1 MTQRAPLGKR
11 WKQSP
16 DETST
21 FSRGW
26 RRQFGLACVC
36 AVLSVAGWTA
46 TATAIEAQQPPTP
59 LQRASRNDLNARV
72 EAIQRNLSAGNLK
85 DKDRTR
91 LQAEAAALKLRLSEG
106 DFHPG
111 DRFLITI
118 IQDASTRPDTATV
131 RDSLLVSIIGLPDL
145 SLQGTLR
152 SELNEKLTAHV
163 ARFLRNSS
171 VRSIVFTRVAIL
183 GGVLRPGYYAVPPDQ
198 PIGDLLMVAGGTA
211 PEARL
216 NELQVNRGSATLIS
230 VKDSRKAL
238 REGRTLEQLDVQ
250 SGDEIK
256 IPLKRKVNAQ
266 TVVQLLLVA
275 SSILFGLVNFLS
287 FYYSRQQP

>member
-1 MTQRAPLGKR
+1 MTQRALRAER
-11 WKQSP
+11 WQQSRG
-16 DETST
+16 ETST
-21 FSRGW
+21 SSRGW
-26 RRQFGLACVC
+26 RRQFILACVC
-36 AVLSVAGWTA
+36 TVFFVGGS

-59 LQRASRNDLNARV
+59 LQRASRNDLKARA
-72 EAIQRNLSAGNLK
+72 EAIQRDLSAGNLK
-85 DKDRTR
+85 DKDRSR
-91 LQAEAAALKLRLSEG
+91 LQAEAASVRTRLAEG

-131 RDSLLVSIIGLPDL
+131 RDSLLVSLVGLPDV

-163 ARFLRNSS
+163 ARFLRNST
-171 VRSIVFTRVAIL
+171 VRTIVFTRVAIL

-216 NELQVNRGSATLIS
+216 NQLQVNRGSATLIS

-238 REGRTLEQLDVQ
+238 KEGRTLEQLDVQ

-256 IPLKRKVNAQ
+256 IPLKRKLSGQ
-266 TVVQLLLVA
+266 TVVQLLFVA
-275 SSILFGLVNFLS
+275 SSIFFALVNFLKL
-287 FYYSRQQP
+287 YYSQQQS